1 MIRKQ
6 VFPHE
11 LIGENIEVVQST
23 NQSNLGLRGKI
34 VDETKFT
41 LKVQEGEKI
50 KTLFKN
56 TILFKLS
63 TRGMVIDG
71 KTIIKRPE
79 ERLKGN

>member
-1 MIRKQ
+1 VIRKQ